1 MEGNITLIHNENHIE
16 VDKQKLAS
24 KSCYFASLFSHNFN
38 DSHNKEYVIN
48 YNITFST
55 LQNFVEWIQDDE
67 APTYSQYNSIKVS
80 LIKFIKHDFIE
91 LLNLLQLSIL
101 FAADELSDDVT
112 DVIISHWLLPEKI
125 IDIWLL
131 AQELS
136 LKTLQDVCLSVC
148 LDRFEELPVPLL
160 TELTK
165 DNITQL
171 IANVNVRSSI
181 EYLNLIRNEWMK
193 YHRTLDIM
201 EIKDKRELK
210 FIHGTIIYN
219 MRESINK
226 DAFLYTWN
234 GNDLSKCI
242 QLKNVRDSGSDII
255 GMQVA
260 SRGFSMYT
268 IGGEKGL
275 GTGKFNDVIWRYCL
289 LSKKWYYQAH
299 LPVPRRHMVAVFL
312 KDKLVVAGGVG
323 RRRLKLNTVDIL
335 HIHSGIWTKCT
346 SKMPESFTEVPPHCV
361 FNGKL
366 FLLKSSIYIYSIE
379 TNDWQIISI
388 ENPARQSVAFL
399 THDRTLFSTGEYLGE
414 MVLSRIDAKVSVC
427 EKGDCL
433 QQCVE
438 HRVIN
443 IMDTVPVHQ
452 DDSYRIRY
460 VCVGGFDLIIL
471 NTDRDEKHQYLHLH
485 TQRRKDFENC
495 FIPTLICISIIDPN
509 TLYDTV

>member
-1 MEGNITLIHNENHIE
+1 MEGHITLIHNENHIE

-55 LQNFVEWIQDDE
+55 LQNFVEWIQDGE

-80 LIKFIKHDFIE
+80 LIKFIKHNFIE
-91 LLNLLQLSIL
+91 LLNLLQLSVL

-193 YHRTLDIM
+193 CHRTLDIM
-201 EIKDKRELK
+201 EMKDKRELK
-210 FIHGTIIYN
+210 FIHGTVIYN
-219 MRESINK
+219 MCESVDK

-242 QLKNVRDSGSDII
+242 QLKNRDSGSEII

-260 SRGFSMYT
+260 SRG
-268 IGGEKGL
+268 
-275 GTGKFNDVIWRYCL
+275 N
-289 LSKKWYYQAH
+289 
-299 LPVPRRHMVAVFL
+299 
-312 KDKLVVAGGVG
+312 
-323 RRRLKLNTVDIL
+323 
-335 HIHSGIWTKCT
+335 WTKCT

-388 ENPARQSVAFL
+388 ENPARQSIAFL

-460 VCVGGFDLIIL
+460 VCVSGFDLIIL

-495 FIPTLICISIIDPN
+495 FIPTLRCISIIDPN

>member
-1 MEGNITLIHNENHIE
+1 MEGHITLIHNENHIE

-55 LQNFVEWIQDDE
+55 LQNFVEWIQDGE

-80 LIKFIKHDFIE
+80 LIKFIKHNFIE
-91 LLNLLQLSIL
+91 LLNLLQLSVL

-193 YHRTLDIM
+193 CHRTLDIM

-210 FIHGTIIYN
+210 FIHGTVIYN
-219 MRESINK
+219 MCESANK

-242 QLKNVRDSGSDII
+242 QLKNRDSGSEII

-260 SRGFSMYT
+260 SRG
-268 IGGEKGL
+268 
-275 GTGKFNDVIWRYCL
+275 N
-289 LSKKWYYQAH
+289 
-299 LPVPRRHMVAVFL
+299 
-312 KDKLVVAGGVG
+312 
-323 RRRLKLNTVDIL
+323 
-335 HIHSGIWTKCT
+335 WTKCT

-388 ENPARQSVAFL
+388 ENPARQSIAFL

-460 VCVGGFDLIIL
+460 VCVSGFDLIIL

-495 FIPTLICISIIDPN
+495 FIPTLRCISIIDPN